1 VIEEGVKI
9 LVVEDEMIVGEF
21 ICQCLGKLGHRVC
34 GVADSFEEALEL
46 AEDEQPDLILMDIE
60 LGGDKTGIDAAT
72 EILEKWAIP
81 VIYLTAYSDDQT
93 LSKAKQSKPFG
104 YITKPFTENDIKI
117 AVMMALEHTCAE
129 TGAIAL
135 GEGYLYDP
143 ELQQLCLNKKPVLLT
158 KKEVRLLDK
167 LIEQRNQV
175 VPYQVIENCLWEDVI
190 VSESSLRALML
201 RVRKKLP
208 GLSIQNVSGIGYLLS
223 TS

>member
-1 VIEEGVKI
+1 MIEEGAKI

-21 ICQCLGKLGHRVC
+21 ICHCLGKIGHRVC
-34 GVADSFEEALEL
+34 GVADNFEEALEL
-46 AEDEQPDLILMDIE
+46 VEDEQPDLILMDIE

-72 EILEKWAIP
+72 EIHEKWDIP

-117 AVMMALEHTCAE
+117 AVMMALEHVCSE
-129 TGAIAL
+129 SNIIEL
-135 GEGYLYDP
+135 GESYLYEP
-143 ELQQLCLNKKPVLLT
+143 EQQQLCLNEKPVLLT
-158 KKEVRLLDK
+158 KKERLLLHK
-167 LIEQRNQV
+167 LIMQRNQV
-175 VPYQVIENCLWEDVI
+175 VPYQVIESCLWEDVI

-201 RVRKKLP
+201 RIRKKLP

-223 TS
+223 TP

>member
-1 VIEEGVKI
+1 VIEEGAKI

>member
-21 ICQCLGKLGHRVC
+21 ICHCLGKIGHRVC
-34 GVADSFEEALEL
+34 GVADNFEEALEL
-46 AEDEQPDLILMDIE
+46 VEDEQPDLILMDIE

-72 EILEKWAIP
+72 EIHEKWDIP

-117 AVMMALEHTCAE
+117 AVMMALEHVCSE
-129 TGAIAL
+129 SNIIEL
-135 GEGYLYDP
+135 GESYLYEP
-143 ELQQLCLNKKPVLLT
+143 EQQQLCLNEKPVLLT
-158 KKEVRLLDK
+158 KKERLLLHK
-167 LIEQRNQV
+167 LIMQRNQV
-175 VPYQVIENCLWEDVI
+175 VPYQVIESCLWEDVI

-201 RVRKKLP
+201 RIRKKLP

-223 TS
+223 TP